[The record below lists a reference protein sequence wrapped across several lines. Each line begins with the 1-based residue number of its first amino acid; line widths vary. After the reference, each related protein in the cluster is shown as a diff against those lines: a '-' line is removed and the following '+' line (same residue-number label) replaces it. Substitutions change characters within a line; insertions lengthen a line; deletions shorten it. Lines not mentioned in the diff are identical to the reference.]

1 MFIIGEAGSNYNG
14 SFEQAKNLIKI
25 AHDSGVDS
33 CKFQMIYTDELYLTG
48 KH

>member
-33 CKFQMIYTDELYLTG
+33 YQISNDLYG
-48 KH
+48 